1 MRAHGD
7 TSVWRTHSGVSR
19 ARDAKSWYQH
29 LRDWWAEHQAARRE
43 ATLVSLRTCWN
54 GRREGVT
61 PFHADVAPDMGAAQ
75 HTLSVAFML
84 SGLSS

>member
-1 MRAHGD
+1 MRAHGHA
-7 TSVWRTHSGVSR
+7 SVWRTHSGVSR
-19 ARDAKSWYQH
+19 ARDAKSWYQQ

-43 ATLVSLRTCWN
+43 ATLVSLRACWN

-61 PFHADVAPDMGAAQ
+61 PFRADVAPDMGAAQ
-75 HTLSVAFML
+75 HTLSVALML